1 MAVILDLTYHLP
13 IMMDSF
19 VDDTTF
25 IHFVAINI
33 TERAVSVYYY
43 CVHVYCVI
51 MYIVVENF
59 RLCSICCY

>member
-1 MAVILDLTYHLP
+1 MAVVDLTYHLP
-13 IMMDSF
+13 IMMDYF

-43 CVHVYCVI
+43 CVHV
-51 MYIVVENF
+51 
-59 RLCSICCY
+59 